1 MSLVYKTL
9 ILFVILLLVNCSS
22 SDKKGQKSKDSETTK
37 PTEQAL
43 YATFQNADGTWGYD
57 ILSAGKVL
65 IHQPN
70 IPAIPGNPGVELET
84 QATQLAQLVVRKINA
99 RIMPPSVSSEEV
111 QGIIGNPN

>member
-9 ILFVILLLVNCSS
+9 VLFGMFLLVNCSS
-22 SDKKGQKSKDSETTK
+22 SDKKGQKSENYETTK
-37 PTEQAL
+37 PTEQVL

-65 IHQPN
+65 IHQPD
-70 IPAIPGNPGVELET
+70 IPAIPGNKGFELET

-99 RIMPPSVSSEEV
+99 GIMPPSVSSEEV
-111 QGIIGNPN
+111 KGILGNPN

>member
-9 ILFVILLLVNCSS
+9 ILFGMLLLVNCTS
-22 SDKKGQKSKDSETTK
+22 SDKKGQKSEDSETTK
-37 PTEQAL
+37 STEQVL

-70 IPAIPGNPGVELET
+70 IPAIPGNQGFELET
-84 QATQLAQLVVRKINA
+84 HSTQVAQLVVRKINA
-99 RIMPPSVSSEEV
+99 GILPPSVSSEEV
-111 QGIIGNPN
+111 QGIIGIPN

>member
-1 MSLVYKTL
+1 MSHVYKTL
-9 ILFVILLLVNCSS
+9 VLFGMLLLVNCTSS
-22 SDKKGQKSKDSETTK
+22 EKKGQKSEDAKTIKQSE
-37 PTEQAL
+37 QVL

-70 IPAIPGNPGVELET
+70 IPAIPGNKGFKLET

-99 RIMPPSVSSEEV
+99 GIMPPSVSSEEV
-111 QGIIGNPN
+111 KGIIGNPN

>member
-1 MSLVYKTL
+1 M
-9 ILFVILLLVNCSS
+9 LLLVNCTSS
-22 SDKKGQKSKDSETTK
+22 EKEGQKSEDSKTTK
-37 PTEQAL
+37 PTEQVL

-70 IPAIPGNPGVELET
+70 IPGIPGNQGFEVET

-99 RIMPPSVSSEEV
+99 GIMPPSVSSEEV
-111 QGIIGNPN
+111 QGIIGNLN

>member
-1 MSLVYKTL
+1 M
-9 ILFVILLLVNCSS
+9 LLLVNCTSS
-22 SDKKGQKSKDSETTK
+22 EKEGQKSEDSKTTK
-37 PTEQAL
+37 PTEQVL

-70 IPAIPGNPGVELET
+70 IPAIPGNQGFELEI

-99 RIMPPSVSSEEV
+99 GIMPPSVSSEEV
-111 QGIIGNPN
+111 QGIIGNPD

>member
-9 ILFVILLLVNCSS
+9 VLFGMFLLVNCSS
-22 SDKKGQKSKDSETTK
+22 SDKKGQKSENYETTK
-37 PTEQAL
+37 PTEQVL

-70 IPAIPGNPGVELET
+70 IPAIPGNKGFELET

-99 RIMPPSVSSEEV
+99 GIMPPSVSSEEV
-111 QGIIGNPN
+111 KGILGNPN

>member
-9 ILFVILLLVNCSS
+9 VPFVILLLVNCSS
-22 SDKKGQKSKDSETTK
+22 SDKKRQKSDDSEITK
-37 PTEQAL
+37 PTEQIL
-43 YATFQNADGTWGYD
+43 YATFQNSDGTWGYD

-70 IPAIPGNPGVELET
+70 IPAIPGTKGFELET

-99 RIMPPSVSSEEV
+99 GIMPPSVSTEEV
-111 QGIIGNPN
+111 QGIIGNP

>member
-9 ILFVILLLVNCSS
+9 ILFGMLLLVNCSS
-22 SDKKGQKSKDSETTK
+22 SEKKEQKSGDTEKTE
-37 PTEQAL
+37 PTEQVL

-70 IPAIPGNPGVELET
+70 IPAIPGAKGFELET

-99 RIMPPSVSSEEV
+99 GIMPPRVSSEEV
-111 QGIIGNPN
+111 QGIIGTPN

>member
-9 ILFVILLLVNCSS
+9 ILFGILLLVNCSS
-22 SDKKGQKSKDSETTK
+22 SDKKGQKSDDSEKTK
-37 PTEQAL
+37 PTEQVL

-70 IPAIPGNPGVELET
+70 IPAIPGNQGFELEI

-99 RIMPPSVSSEEV
+99 GIMPPSVSTEEV
-111 QGIIGNPN
+111 KGIIGNPD

>member
-1 MSLVYKTL
+1 M
-9 ILFVILLLVNCSS
+9 LLLVNCTSS
-22 SDKKGQKSKDSETTK
+22 EKEGQKSEDSKTTK
-37 PTEQAL
+37 PTEQVL

-70 IPAIPGNPGVELET
+70 IPAIPGNQGFEVET

-99 RIMPPSVSSEEV
+99 GVMPPSVSSEEV

>member
-9 ILFVILLLVNCSS
+9 VPFVILLLVNCSS
-22 SDKKGQKSKDSETTK
+22 SEKKGQKSGDSEKIK
-37 PTEQAL
+37 PTEQVL
-43 YATFQNADGTWGYD
+43 YATFQNEDGTWGYD

-70 IPAIPGNPGVELET
+70 IPALPGNKGFQLET

-99 RIMPPSVSSEEV
+99 GIMPPSVSTEEV
-111 QGIIGNPN
+111 KGIIGNPN